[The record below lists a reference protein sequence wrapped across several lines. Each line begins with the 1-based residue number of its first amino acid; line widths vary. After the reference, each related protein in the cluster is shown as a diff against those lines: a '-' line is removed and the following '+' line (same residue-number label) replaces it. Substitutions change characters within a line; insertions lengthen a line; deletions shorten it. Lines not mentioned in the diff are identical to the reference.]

1 MINVTGE
8 RAMQLNNQAL
18 DKIKNQYARIQM
30 G

>member
-8 RAMQLNNQAL
+8 RARQLNNQAL
-18 DKIKNQYARIQM
+18 DKIKNQYERIQM

>member
-8 RAMQLNNQAL
+8 RARQIDKQAL
-18 DKIKNQYARIQM
+18 DKIKNQYERIQM

>member
-1 MINVTGE
+1 MLNLTGE
-8 RAMQLNNQAL
+8 RARQLEKQAL